1 MASRPTTA
9 RDLTPEQRAM
19 YKKAFE
25 LFDKNNDGKISVKD
39 LEKMMN
45 GLGMNPTK
53 DELKGTVKQIM
64 HAHGYAARL
73 VQLPNLLEPYH
84 ELKKSYFSQI

>member
-19 YKKAFE
+19 YEKAFN

-53 DELKGTVKQIM
+53 EELQGETHRHI
-64 HAHGYAARL
+64 HYFHYIW
-73 VQLPNLLEPYH
+73 PLLNR
-84 ELKKSYFSQI
+84 